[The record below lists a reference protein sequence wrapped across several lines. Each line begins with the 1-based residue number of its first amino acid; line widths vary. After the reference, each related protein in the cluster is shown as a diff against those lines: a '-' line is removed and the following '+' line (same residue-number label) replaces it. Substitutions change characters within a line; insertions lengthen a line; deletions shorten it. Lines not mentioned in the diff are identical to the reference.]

1 MEKNGL
7 KPMSTINRT
16 PRKTRSKARLTAN
29 GATDKL
35 VPRTTQVYEH
45 QWVSLALMAQ
55 FRGLPLAEI
64 VREALD
70 QYITIRGL
78 RPAMLTELKKFI
90 QTEIT
95 GLVGQHIQASAD
107 KARLEIEATQGTLQT
122 LTEQLAIV
130 LTHLDAENAAQR
142 TELGQIKKDNTIQRR
157 EIDQVITFLESKN
170 APIKRG

>member
-1 MEKNGL
+1 M
-7 KPMSTINRT
+7 
-16 PRKTRSKARLTAN
+16 
-29 GATDKL
+29 
-35 VPRTTQVYEH
+35 
-45 QWVSLALMAQ
+45 LA
-55 FRGLPLAEI
+55 
-64 VREALD
+64 
-70 QYITIRGL
+70 
-78 RPAMLTELKKFI
+78 ELKKFI

-157 EIDQVITFLESKN
+157 EIDRVITFLESKN